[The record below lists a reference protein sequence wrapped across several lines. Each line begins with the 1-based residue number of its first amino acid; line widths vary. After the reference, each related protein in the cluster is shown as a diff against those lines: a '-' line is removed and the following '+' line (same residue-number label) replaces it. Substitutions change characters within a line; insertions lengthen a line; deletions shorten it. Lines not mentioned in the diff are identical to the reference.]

1 MPKEISRE
9 RNPLNNYLSIQED
22 LFFDTKVSYSKVN
35 KVQGHLLNKHVIL
48 EIGLLITLVIGT
60 LLS

>member
-35 KVQGHLLNKHVIL
+35 NVQGHLLNKHVIL
-48 EIGLLITLVIGT
+48 EIGLFIALVIGT